1 MANIMA
7 SAERVACAAAGLLL
21 TASMTRAADLPVDG
35 YDPLSANYSFILDK
49 DHGSDDYSVFHFAV
63 AEEFGVVSGGFAAS
77 DDPRLKPLT
86 RLDSAWNLSAPLISL
101 PMRIG
106 DGVSSA
112 DLWSQPA
119 RLGGVQIGNYQPA
132 TPPVVAPPTMLAL
145 PYQQTGPEAPYTT
158 RFMDHLRSVLQ
169 WQQAG
174 LTAADQ
180 SEFSVE
186 SGRLRENF
194 EVRSNDYGPW
204 FTSGTYRYG
213 LNQATTV
220 DAEFAEV
227 AHAQNYLG
235 LGVLEGLGAV
245 GTVSARVASSHDGES
260 YGWLTVL
267 GADYRHDQINLA
279 LRSNIQSPAFQDVG
293 DAAVIEP
300 LRQRTLASAG
310 VDLGG
315 LGRISLAGAAQLYTD
330 DSRRDVLALSHAMHF
345 GGGGIIS
352 TAAAYSPGPFGNA
365 ALLLSFTY
373 PFDAIGRSARTLDRA
388 VASTL
393 DESMVDAFG
402 IPKMPTV
409 GRIALDRPGQP
420 IY

>member
-1 MANIMA
+1 MA
-7 SAERVACAAAGLLL
+7 SAERIACAAAGLLL
-21 TASMTRAADLPVDG
+21 SASPLARAADLPVGG
-35 YDPLSANYSFILDK
+35 YEPLSTNYSFILDK
-49 DHGSDDYSVFHFAV
+49 SHGSDDYSVFHYAV
-63 AEEFGVVSGGFAAS
+63 AEDFGVVSGGFAAS

-86 RLDSAWNLSAPLISL
+86 RLDSAWSLSSPLISL
-101 PMRIG
+101 PMRVG

-112 DLWSQPA
+112 DLWSEPA
-119 RLGGVQIGNYQPA
+119 RLGGVQIGNYQPL
-132 TPPVVAPPTMLAL
+132 TPPVVSPPTMLAS
-145 PYQQTGPEAPYTT
+145 PYQQAGSATVYTT
-158 RFMDHLRSVLQ
+158 RFMDHLQSLLQ

-174 LTAADQ
+174 LTAENR
-180 SEFSVE
+180 SEFSLE

-220 DAEFAEV
+220 DAEFAQV
-227 AHAQNYLG
+227 ARAQNYLG
-235 LGVLEGLGAV
+235 LGVLEGLGPV

-279 LRSNIQSPAFQDVG
+279 LRSNIQSPTFQDVG

-345 GGGGIIS
+345 GSGGIIS
-352 TAAAYSPGPFGNA
+352 TAAAYSPGPSGNA

-388 VASTL
+388 VASSL
-393 DESMVDAFG
+393 DQSMVDAFG
-402 IPKMPTV
+402 LPKMPTV
-409 GRIALDRPGQP
+409 GRITLDRPGQS